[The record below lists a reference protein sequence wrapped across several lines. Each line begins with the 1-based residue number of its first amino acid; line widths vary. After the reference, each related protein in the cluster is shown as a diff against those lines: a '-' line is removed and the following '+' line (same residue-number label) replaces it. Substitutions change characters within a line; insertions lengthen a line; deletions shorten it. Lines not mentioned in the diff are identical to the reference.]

1 MPQWQSLFTVL
12 RDHDINVSA
21 QDMPRPVG
29 GGDIS
34 SAWRIR
40 ADDKPV
46 FLKTGPASSYDMFL
60 AEAEGLRELAKADAL
75 RVPRVLGCVSSGE
88 ESMLAPSDSAGIATT
103 PSARRRNQMPGATT
117 GSNSL
122 ANNGWG
128 ISCSLLPT
136 TATEGSYRQTA

>member
-60 AEAEGLRELAKADAL
+60 AEAEGSP
-75 RVPRVLGCVSSGE
+75 VPQRSFVS
-88 ESMLAPSDSAGIATT
+88 ANAWRNNIDIVPSDSAGIATT